1 MDSFTLKS
9 LDKLLY
15 LCQNIIVKTFCE
27 VGLMKAIFLANNKGN
42 IDYVYPEETKQ
53 RIKSLIDIDLDNVY
67 CQEDLEA
74 NPNSFED
81 VEYIFST
88 WSMPGGNEDKDDF
101 ARFFPNA
108 KALFYAAGSVKYFAQ
123 HYFDKNIRIFSAFA
137 ANAVPVA
144 EFTVAQILLA
154 NKGYY
159 QALRNFNSPEKH
171 QIAGDISRA
180 HAGNYNT
187 KVGIVGAGM
196 IGKKVIELLKP
207 FKLDIMIYDVFVSA
221 EKAKELGGTK
231 VNTLEELFA
240 VCDVVSNHLANV
252 PATVGIFKG
261 EHFEN
266 MKKNGTFINTG
277 RGAQID
283 EKEMLDALKK
293 RPDVSAILDVTVE
306 EPPKN
311 SLFYELDNVFLTPH
325 IAGSQ
330 ANEVARMSEMVV
342 DQFENLLK
350 GLPTKYEITEKMLET
365 MA

>member
-1 MDSFTLKS
+1 
-9 LDKLLY
+9 
-15 LCQNIIVKTFCE
+15 
-27 VGLMKAIFLANNKGN
+27 MKAIFLANNKGN
-42 IDYVYPEETKQ
+42 IDYVYPKETQ
-53 RIKSLIDIDLDNVY
+53 ERIKSLIDIDLDKVY

-74 NPNSFED
+74 NPNAFGE

-88 WSMPGGNEDKDDF
+88 WSMPGGSEDKDDF

-144 EFTVAQILLA
+144 EFSVAQILLA

-159 QALRNFNSPEKH
+159 QSLRAFKNAEAYKT
-171 QIAGDISRA
+171 AGDISRA
-180 HAGNYNT
+180 HAGNYATN
-187 KVGIVGAGM
+187 VGIVGAGM

-207 FKLDIMIYDVFVSA
+207 YKLNIKIYDIFVSA
-221 EKAKELGGTK
+221 KRAKELGGEK
-231 VNTLEELFA
+231 VETLEELFA
-240 VCDVVSNHLANV
+240 TCDVVSNHLANV

-261 EHFEN
+261 EYFEK
-266 MKKNGTFINTG
+266 MKENGTFINTG
-277 RGAQID
+277 RGAQVD
-283 EKEMLDALKK
+283 EAGMLESLKK
-293 RPDVSAILDVTVE
+293 RRDVSVILDVTIE
-306 EPPKN
+306 EPPTN
-311 SLFYELDNVFLTPH
+311 EDFYKLDNVFLTPH

-342 DQFENLLK
+342 DQFENLLF
-350 GLPTKYEITEKMLET
+350 GRPTQYEITEKMLAT

>member
-1 MDSFTLKS
+1 
-9 LDKLLY
+9 
-15 LCQNIIVKTFCE
+15 
-27 VGLMKAIFLANNKGN
+27 MKAIFLANNKGN
-42 IDYVYPEETKQ
+42 IDYVYPKETQ
-53 RIKSLIDIDLDNVY
+53 ERIKSLIDIDLDKVY

-74 NPNSFED
+74 SPDAFGD

-88 WSMPGGNEDKDDF
+88 WSMPGGSEDKDDF

-144 EFTVAQILLA
+144 EFSVAQILLA

-159 QALRNFNSPEKH
+159 QSLRAFKSPEAYKLS
-171 QIAGDISRA
+171 GDISRA
-180 HAGNYNT
+180 HSGNYNT
-187 KVGIVGAGM
+187 NIGIVGAGM
-196 IGKKVIELLKP
+196 IGKRVIELLKP
-207 FKLDIMIYDVFVSA
+207 YKLNIKIYDVFVDA
-221 EKAKELGGTK
+221 ERARELGGEK
-231 VNTLEELFA
+231 VDTLEELFA
-240 VCDVVSNHLANV
+240 TCDVVSNHLANV

-261 EHFEN
+261 ELFEN
-266 MKKNGTFINTG
+266 MKQNGTFINTG
-277 RGAQID
+277 RGAQVD
-283 EKEMLDALKK
+283 EEGMLSALKK
-293 RPDVSAILDVTVE
+293 RGDVSAILDVTIE
-306 EPPKN
+306 EPPTNKD
-311 SLFYELDNVFLTPH
+311 FYELENVFLTPH

-350 GLPTKYEITEKMLET
+350 GKPTQYEITEKMLAT

>member
-1 MDSFTLKS
+1 
-9 LDKLLY
+9 
-15 LCQNIIVKTFCE
+15 
-27 VGLMKAIFLANNKGN
+27 MKAIFLANNKGN
-42 IDYVYPEETKQ
+42 IDYVYPKETQ
-53 RIKSLIDIDLDNVY
+53 ERIKRLIDIDLDKVY

-74 NPNSFED
+74 NPNGFGD

-88 WSMPGGNEDKDDF
+88 WSMPGGSEDKDDF

-144 EFTVAQILLA
+144 EFSVAQILLA

-159 QALRNFNSPEKH
+159 QSLRAFKNGDSYKN
-171 QIAGDISRA
+171 AGDISRA

-187 KVGIVGAGM
+187 NVGIVGAGM
-196 IGKKVIELLKP
+196 IGKRVIELLKP
-207 FKLDIMIYDVFVSA
+207 YKLNIKIYDVFVDA
-221 EKAKELGGTK
+221 QRAKELGGEK
-231 VNTLEELFA
+231 VDTLKELFET
-240 VCDVVSNHLANV
+240 CDVVSNHLANV

-261 EHFEN
+261 ELFEN
-266 MKKNGTFINTG
+266 MKPNGTFINTG
-277 RGAQID
+277 RGAQVD
-283 EKEMLDALKK
+283 EEGMLSALKK
-293 RPDVSAILDVTVE
+293 RGDVSAILDVTIE
-306 EPPKN
+306 EPPTNKD
-311 SLFYELDNVFLTPH
+311 FYELENIFLTPH

-342 DQFENLLK
+342 DQFENLLNGK
-350 GLPTKYEITEKMLET
+350 PTQYEITEKMLAT